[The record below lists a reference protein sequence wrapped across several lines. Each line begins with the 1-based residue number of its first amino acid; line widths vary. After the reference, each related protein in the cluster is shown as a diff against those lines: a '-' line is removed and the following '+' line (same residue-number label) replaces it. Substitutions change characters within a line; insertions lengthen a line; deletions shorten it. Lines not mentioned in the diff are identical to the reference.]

1 MALGAE
7 GVGVFRTEYLFMD
20 RTAPPSEEEQ
30 FTAYVEAARRLGG
43 LPLIVRTLDAGGDKP
58 LAYLPVGHEP
68 NPFLGQRGLRYC
80 LEHPGIFKP
89 QLRAIL
95 RAAAQYPIQLM
106 YPMVSALDELLL
118 ANALVDEC
126 CAELQAE
133 GLPFDDDLETG
144 IMVEVPAAV
153 LAAEHLARF
162 VDFLSVGTNDLTQY
176 VMAADR
182 GNAAVAGLVNPL
194 QPAVIHAIHQVVQAG
209 HGAGIWVGLC
219 GELGGDPIATPLLA
233 GLGLDEL
240 SMNATS
246 IPRVKARIRS
256 LDAATAAE
264 IATTVLGMLT
274 AQEIED
280 YLREFAGQG
289 EEL

>member
-1 MALGAE
+1 
-7 GVGVFRTEYLFMD
+7 
-20 RTAPPSEEEQ
+20 
-30 FTAYVEAARRLGG
+30 
-43 LPLIVRTLDAGGDKP
+43 
-58 LAYLPVGHEP
+58 
-68 NPFLGQRGLRYC
+68 
-80 LEHPGIFKP
+80 
-89 QLRAIL
+89 
-95 RAAAQYPIQLM
+95 
-106 YPMVSALDELLL
+106 MVSALDELLL
-118 ANALVDEC
+118 ADALLEEC

-162 VDFLSVGTNDLTQY
+162 VDFLSIGTNDLTQY

-274 AQEIED
+274 VQEIED

-289 EEL
+289 EEP